1 MGVLMLPAAGLA
13 GRSIASASR
22 GCRGVLCALVLFVL
36 SHVAAAAA
44 PVASPGRAAL
54 VLGLSDDGQMLR
66 LDANAEEAPLP
77 VDPRINSQVEAL
89 CHRRSDR
96 ALVERTEA
104 RILSRAE
111 ARWPSDLA
119 ADGGC
124 AVFTFR
130 IDPEGRA
137 VDIRTVSFSPSRAL
151 SRSLRQALSDYR
163 FAPGADGQEERGS
176 LVLSL
181 WLAP

>member
-1 MGVLMLPAAGLA
+1 MLPAAGLA
-13 GRSIASASR
+13 GRGIASASR
-22 GCRGVLCALVLFVL
+22 GCRGVLCAVVLLVL

-44 PVASPGRAAL
+44 PGAPPSRASLAL
-54 VLGLSDDGQMLR
+54 GMSDDGQMLR
-66 LDANAEEAPLP
+66 LDANAEAGQVTAPT
-77 VDPRINSQVEAL
+77 RSREQVEAL

-96 ALVERTEA
+96 GLVERTEA

-119 ADGGC
+119 AEGGC

-151 SRSLRQALSDYR
+151 SRSLRQALTGYR